1 MIVATKNILM
11 NAMELIWYNPDL
23 DLYQKGNK
31 RDLRFIMKASI
42 NQDRFSVLYQFN
54 NNSQKLAKRI
64 LDSLNMVRDNR
75 LTDARL

>member
-31 RDLRFIMKASI
+31 RDLRSIMKASI
-42 NQDRFSVLYQFN
+42 NQDRFSILYQFN

-75 LTDARL
+75 LTDVRL